1 MPYGQQDCFPEIG
14 KISTIDSRALAGSI
28 PLLRSM
34 YLPLAPPGLGIVD
47 LPISQE
53 TMYVKRPRLVYF
65 DVQHRRDQIAL
76 NFLEEALVC
85 ERIANSPNRNLAK
98 YYGALVIN
106 GRISGLCFERYE
118 RSLLDRLRCSSDQER
133 ARIILPEEEREEVVD
148 QITDGLMH
156 LESLGLIHTCITPSK
171 IMFQRQRES
180 QVFVVK
186 IVGFDCCK
194 EKGTELKE
202 WMPRQ
207 GGWYSIPDP
216 PALPQAASDNHKN
229 TYYLKKWM
237 EDDFWRLGRS
247 GLSQGSSSNSYS
259 DADHSD
265 L

>member
-1 MPYGQQDCFPEIG
+1 
-14 KISTIDSRALAGSI
+14 
-28 PLLRSM
+28 M
-34 YLPLAPPGLGIVD
+34 YLPLAPPGLDIVD
-47 LPISQE
+47 LSISQE

-65 DVQHRRDQIAL
+65 DIQHRRDQIAL

-85 ERIANSPNRNLAK
+85 ERIANSPHPNLAK
-98 YYGALVIN
+98 YYGALVVN

-118 RSLLDRLRCSSDQER
+118 ESLLDKSGCSSNQER
-133 ARIILPEEEREEVVD
+133 ARIILPREEREKIVK
-148 QITDGLMH
+148 QITDGLTH
-156 LESLGLIHTCITPSK
+156 LESLGLIQELIHTCITPSK

-180 QVFVVK
+180 EGIVVK

-194 EKGTELKE
+194 EKGTPLKE

-216 PALPQAASDNHKN
+216 PALPKAALDNHNN

-237 EDDFWRLGRS
+237 EDDFWGLGRS
-247 GLSQGSSSNSYS
+247 GLSQESSSNSCS